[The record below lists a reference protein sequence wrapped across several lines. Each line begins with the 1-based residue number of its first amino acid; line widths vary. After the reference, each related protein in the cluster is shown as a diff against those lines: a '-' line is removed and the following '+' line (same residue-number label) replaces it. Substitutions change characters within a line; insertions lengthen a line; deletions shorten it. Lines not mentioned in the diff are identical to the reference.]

1 MFQPS
6 MYQFTKPAP
15 DFIGMPP
22 IPPHSPHEQAPD
34 FIGRPPIPPHSPHS
48 AECQNYNRPRK
59 G

>member
-1 MFQPS
+1 
-6 MYQFTKPAP
+6 MYQFAKPAP
-15 DFIGMPP
+15 DFIGVPP
-22 IPPHSPHEQAPD
+22 IPPHSPQEPD

>member
-1 MFQPS
+1 

-22 IPPHSPHEQAPD
+22 VSPHSPHELAPD
-34 FIGRPPIPPHSPHS
+34 FIGRPPIPPHSG
-48 AECQNYNRPRK
+48 ECPNHNQPRK